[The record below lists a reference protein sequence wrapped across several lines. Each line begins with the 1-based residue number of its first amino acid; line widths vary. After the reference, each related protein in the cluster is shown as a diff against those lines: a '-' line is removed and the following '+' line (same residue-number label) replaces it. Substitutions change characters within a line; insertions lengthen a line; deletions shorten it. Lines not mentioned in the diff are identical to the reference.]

1 MEFLNTRRWMGLISI
16 ISTTICLLL
25 SACNSEEELS
35 YQAQADASGE
45 MISLSNGEVI
55 FLTDTTTY
63 EIFPNGLEVGQIISE
78 NGTEDLFGMVTR
90 STNSLRAYGYDSQ
103 EPETD
108 WKKYLLNSSW
118 EKYGVSPAVYIG
130 RYVKV
135 HKDLSIEPGTYAVPA
150 DYTSDKAPQDAMG
163 WDGTTGK
170 IGFTP
175 TTKSDY
181 ISDGVTRIFIINCDM
196 SGRVYNKNI
205 PANPSNFVW
214 AYKMESKADIWD

>member
-25 SACNSEEELS
+25 CGCNSEEEQI
-35 YQAQADASGE
+35 YQAQAYASGE

-63 EIFPNGLEVGQIISE
+63 EIFPNDLEVGQIISE

>member
-16 ISTTICLLL
+16 ISTIICLLL
-25 SACNSEEELS
+25 SACNSEEEPI
-35 YQAQADASGE
+35 YQAQADANVE

-63 EIFPNGLEVGQIISE
+63 EIFPNDLEAEQIISG
-78 NGTEDLFGMVTR
+78 NGIEDLFGMVTR
-90 STNSLRAYGYDSQ
+90 SANSLRAYGYDSQ

-118 EKYGVSPAVYIG
+118 EKYGVTPAVYIG

-135 HKDLSIEPGTYAVPA
+135 HKNLSIEPGTYAVPA
-150 DYTSDKAPQDAMG
+150 DYSSEKAPQNAMG

-175 TTKSDY
+175 SPKSDD

-196 SGRVYNKNI
+196 SGRVYNQNI
-205 PANPSNFVW
+205 PANPSNFQW

>member
-63 EIFPNGLEVGQIISE
+63 EIFPNDLEVGQIISE

>member
-1 MEFLNTRRWMGLISI
+1 MGLISI
-16 ISTTICLLL
+16 ISTTMCFLLG
-25 SACNSEEELS
+25 ACNSVEEPVLETRTG
-35 YQAQADASGE
+35 SGTE
-45 MISLSNGEVI
+45 IVSLSNGDVI
-55 FLTDTTTY
+55 LLSDTATY
-63 EIFPNGLEVGQIISE
+63 EIFPDEFTDGNGIIVSD
-78 NGTEDLFGMVTR
+78 NEDLFSTLTR
-90 STNSLRAYGYDSQ
+90 ATNSLRAYGYDSL

-108 WKKYLLNSSW
+108 WKKYLLNSNW
-118 EKYGVSPAVYIG
+118 EKYGITPAIYVG

-150 DYTSDKAPQDAMG
+150 DYSSEKAPQNAMG

-175 TTKSDY
+175 SPKSDY

-196 SGRVYNKNI
+196 SGRVYNQNI
-205 PANPSNFVW
+205 PANPSDFEW